1 VLGRLINLLKA
12 KLNKGMAELETPEI
26 LAEQALEQL
35 EANIKKVK
43 DGVVASLTME
53 KSIETKLKKS
63 QEEIGTWEKR
73 AAVAVQQNNDELA
86 RQCLQKKQELNQSIA
101 TLTPQLE
108 AQKQS
113 TVDLKAKYKELEE
126 QLRGFHQKKA
136 NLLAREKASDAS
148 SKANE
153 LIGASGGSGTA
164 KWEQKIEE
172 KEFKAEAMR
181 QMSGSPSDAKFANL
195 DQHFEVED
203 ELASLKAQVAPK
215 LIVDTGSSGAQ
226 TPGKTVV
233 DENVPMVV
241 EEVKKDDKN
250 GDK

>member
-1 VLGRLINLLKA
+1 LINLLKA
-12 KLNKGMAELETPEI
+12 KLNKGMAQLETPEV
-26 LAEQALEQL
+26 LAEQAQEQL
-35 EANIKKVK
+35 ESNIKKVK

-53 KSIETKLKKS
+53 KSLESKLKKS

-73 AAVAVQQNNDELA
+73 AATAVSQNNDELA
-86 RQCLQKKQELNQSIA
+86 RQCLQKKQELNQTIA

-108 AQKQS
+108 SQRQS
-113 TVDLKAKYKELEE
+113 TTDLKAKYKELEE

-136 NLLAREKASDAS
+136 NMLAREKASDAS

-153 LIGASGGSGTA
+153 LIGTTGGSGTA

-181 QMSGSPSDAKFANL
+181 QMSGSPADAKFANL

-203 ELASLKAQVAPK
+203 ELSALKAQAAPK
-215 LIVDTGSSGAQ
+215 LIVDTGSSSGPA
-226 TPGKTVV
+226 PSKTQV
-233 DENVPMVV
+233 DDNLPMVV
-241 EEVKKDDKN
+241 EEVKKDDTN
-250 GDK
+250 GDKQK